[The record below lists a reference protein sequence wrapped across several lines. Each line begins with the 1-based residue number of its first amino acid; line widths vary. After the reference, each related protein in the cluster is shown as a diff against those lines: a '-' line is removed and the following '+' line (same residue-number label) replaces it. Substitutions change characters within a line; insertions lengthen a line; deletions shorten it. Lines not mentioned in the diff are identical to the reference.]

1 MRNIPEKISRTK
13 RRKYFFCHSGN
24 EEHGDQN
31 CRRSKFSKMLPLF
44 CYRLSTICLLEDC
57 APITINRDVTPL
69 SQGPHITH
77 LLSEELRFVVGTHFS
92 IETSWPPALPAHHW
106 ITMVSLLWGERT
118 DLDRRAETLLTGT
131 TGGTKRWQSGER
143 AFSGRCL
150 SRCLSVSLLLPPGAA
165 CASLTSLAGCWRE
178 RDGCSGICLER
189 VAPLRL
195 VSSLE
200 SNQSNARGEHRPFQI
215 VSLLRS
221 SLKNKCS
228 AASWSV
234 ASYAQGRNAGLSKS
248 KQRPLQ
254 VHTTSMH

>member
-24 EEHGDQN
+24 GEHGDQN
-31 CRRSKFSKMLPLF
+31 CRRSKFSKMLPL
-44 CYRLSTICLLEDC
+44 LSPLNHLSSRGLC
-57 APITINRDVTPL
+57 PITINRDVTPL

-77 LLSEELRFVVGTHFS
+77 LLSEELRFVVGTHLS

-150 SRCLSVSLLLPPGAA
+150 YL
-165 CASLTSLAGCWRE
+165 
-178 RDGCSGICLER
+178 
-189 VAPLRL
+189 
-195 VSSLE
+195 
-200 SNQSNARGEHRPFQI
+200 
-215 VSLLRS
+215 
-221 SLKNKCS
+221 
-228 AASWSV
+228 AAS
-234 ASYAQGRNAGLSKS
+234 R
-248 KQRPLQ
+248 
-254 VHTTSMH
+254 